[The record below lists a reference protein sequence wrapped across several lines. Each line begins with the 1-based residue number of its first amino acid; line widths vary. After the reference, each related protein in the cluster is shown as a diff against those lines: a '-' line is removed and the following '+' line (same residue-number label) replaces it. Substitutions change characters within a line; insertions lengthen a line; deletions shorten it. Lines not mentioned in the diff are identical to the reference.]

1 MNIRIFHFKFQI
13 ISLLIFFQTILGQNP
28 IIVIPFKINRIP
40 NTKSS
45 EFDITH
51 FFQEYFFRDFY
62 TSLPTGIPSKK
73 ILALLDTHSHIFH
86 FGENYLKKNSL
97 NEILD
102 SEKIISKQTYDK
114 TESLSFKNISRFHY
128 SNRELK
134 TASLCSEIFILY
146 TDILMEKFVS
156 IGDVKFIIDDDV
168 QENLHIR
175 IGLGKPLTKDYVGP
189 PHFIQ
194 SLLDVNAIKDQTWTI
209 KFNKNGGLFILGEEP
224 HKYEDIT
231 LDKRYQRKNY
241 FITES
246 LSSVEYH
253 NPISIKVQDVYL
265 INNKNKKEEI
275 TINEDKGCY
284 LNYNNGFITATKEY
298 WDYIKKNFFNEFFNS
313 NICKEELIK
322 FNLEEDIVK
331 SYYVISCDKSKF
343 TEEDK
348 IKFDEF
354 PTIIF
359 YIFDYNYKFELTKD
373 DVFTEVNNIL
383 YFMIIYKRDIFNNPD
398 LVFWDLGLPF
408 LQKYQFVHN
417 YEKKTIGFYLPEKEE
432 EIEEPLPSENNEEKQ
447 SDININPNEN
457 KNGNDMN
464 KNKNKDDNDNDK
476 DKNNNLAIYIIIGII
491 VGILLLILA
500 FCLGKNLY
508 QQRKRKANELEEN
521 FDYTSSNNKT
531 KDKDEEGTIN

>member
-194 SLLDVNAIKDQTWTI
+194 SLLDVNAIKEQTWTI